1 MKNLKTVIIIAIV
14 ATLVVGGVV
23 AGVLIA
29 LNLGHEHVYTAKVI
43 EPTCTKAG
51 YTKYTCE
58 CGHTYNADEVAALNH
73 RNTTEYVYPTVD
85 EPGSK
90 TSTCEVC
97 GHVETTVLN
106 AMSVSNPKVSAIIA
120 KFIGAV
126 AYSLE
131 IGEDSAFT
139 FVSDSD
145 NEANRPDS
153 SITLTF
159 DIAEAAISGKGE
171 ELAGHLTLE
180 AILTAINGSEKTT
193 DDYAVTIFV
202 NGDDVA
208 IAATH
213 SGDDFFDTEINLT
226 DMLYDAIC
234 AYTGLDTD
242 SAVEVYYVLNQ
253 VVKCLPIA
261 EGLAGAAVDAIP
273 ELSDTCGQAILD
285 VFKLIGEDIIVEDK
299 NSDGSTTYSVDITAL
314 EHLLS
319 LVEEDKTVED
329 YIASVFGENTKDE
342 IISFIETLPDK
353 TVREVSEAIIRI
365 GEATDASMEDLYYAV
380 DIIIYLTTGAEISIE
395 GEIYSR
401 YDMTLAELIA
411 EASDIPEDE
420 TAEFVEMIEESFDE
434 VVDVIETTTLKN
446 IINSIIGEY
455 ADTDLYFLDNIKDI
469 IEQFA
474 DVVSIEVTVGAND
487 EILSIDANLA
497 GGMVSV
503 DFINDDGD
511 YIITLALPEDIEII
525 VKCIGDSF
533 SVVVKEDGDVVA
545 SGAIDVEETVSG
557 SDVTTLITGNIDSDY
572 VGADLELSW
581 TTSEDVLVSA
591 NASLVVEDLDYDDI
605 MFEASV
611 DFVNNDGNYSL
622 NLDLPDDVELIVN
635 FSDDSFSIV
644 GLVEG
649 DVIASAD
656 AKFEETVNGNKTVTT
671 LTYEFESN
679 YFDVHMMVEQT
690 LIDGVLTGT
699 VVSAVMSD
707 GVTEYYNFFAETVY
721 IDDSVTLDIYTKVNG
736 QVIIDGSVTLSAEET
751 DSKTEYA
758 LDLDVDKIFL
768 RNAGESTPGSTRPG
782 AEESWTANYEEYL
795 IIDAIINFVCER

>member
-43 EPTCTKAG
+43 DPTCTTAG

-58 CGHTYNADEVAALNH
+58 CGHTYNANEVPALNH

-90 TSTCEVC
+90 TSTCAVC

-106 AMSVSNPKVSAIIA
+106 AMSVSNHKVSAIIA

-145 NEANRPDS
+145 NEAKRPDS
-153 SITLTF
+153 SRTLTF
-159 DIAEAAISGKGE
+159 DVAEAAISGKGE
-171 ELAGHLTLE
+171 DLAGHLTLE
-180 AILTAINGSEKTT
+180 VTLTDINGSEKTT

-213 SGDDFFDTEINLT
+213 SGSDLIDTEINLT

-242 SAVEVYYVLNQ
+242 TAVEVYYVLNQ

-261 EGLAGAAVDAIP
+261 GGLAGAAIEAIP

-285 VFKLIGEDIIVEDK
+285 VFELIGEDIIVEDK
-299 NSDGSTTYSVDITAL
+299 NSDGSTTYSVDLTAL

-319 LVEEDKTVED
+319 LVEEDKTVEA
-329 YIASVFGENTKDE
+329 YIASVFGANTKDE

-380 DIIIYLTTGAEISIE
+380 DIIIYLTTGADISIE

-411 EASDIPEDE
+411 EASGIPEDE
-420 TAEFVEMIEESFDE
+420 TAEFVEMVKESFAE
-434 VVDVIETTTLKN
+434 VVDVIETTTLKD
-446 IINSIIGEY
+446 IISSIIGEY

-497 GGMVSV
+497 DGMVSV
-503 DFINDDGD
+503 DFVNDDGD
-511 YIITLALPEDIEII
+511 YILTLALPEDIEII

-591 NASLVVEDLDYDDI
+591 NASLVVENHRDDI
-605 MFEASV
+605 VFEASV

-622 NLDLPDDVELIVN
+622 YLDLPDDVELIVN
-635 FSDDSFSIV
+635 FSADSFSIKGV
-644 GLVEG
+644 VEG
-649 DVIASAD
+649 DVIVSAD
-656 AKFEETVNGNKTVTT
+656 AKLEETVNGNETVTT

-690 LIDGVLTGT
+690 LTDGVLTGT

-707 GVTEYYNFFAETVY
+707 GVTEYYNFSAETVY
-721 IDDSVTLDIYTKVNG
+721 TDDSVTLDIYTKVNG
-736 QVIIDGSVTLSAEET
+736 QVIIDGSVTLSAEKT

-758 LDLDVDKIFL
+758 LDLDIDKIFL

-782 AEESWTANYEEYL
+782 AEEAWTANYEEYL